1 MHALFTPRTLHKLIL
16 SQSAQLKEEYT
27 SFISQIWFG
36 SPFQLSDC
44 EECEGIIVL
53 YPQARMLQTFRI
65 GHWKI
70 ITQLL
75 FETVHSII
83 AFRESEN
90 RIKVQMTR
98 VIFP

>member
-36 SPFQLSDC
+36 SPFQFIDC
-44 EECEGIIVL
+44 EEFEGIIVYTL
-53 YPQARMLQTFRI
+53 RRGCCKRLNRL

-90 RIKVQMTR
+90 RIKV
-98 VIFP
+98 